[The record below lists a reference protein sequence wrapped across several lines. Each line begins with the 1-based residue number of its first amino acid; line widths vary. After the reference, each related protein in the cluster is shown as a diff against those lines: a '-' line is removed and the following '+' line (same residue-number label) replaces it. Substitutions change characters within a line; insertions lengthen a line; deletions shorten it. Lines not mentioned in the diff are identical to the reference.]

1 MGVFDPAMSIYLA
14 YRLRQFAAM
23 GYSGFEG
30 RHFSMFHDIMED
42 MGPAADLQVLLTA
55 LAFGYILRNEVGHDQ
70 IPDDPFVES
79 ERRQIF
85 FGAAVGIPTFYV
97 RQDTRNRFLA
107 RILGTVQDTRLSRR
121 YRGYVRV
128 QRKAYCQALV
138 EMIRRDGRELI
149 EQMAL
154 GDVIEDLA
162 ARLAA
167 PERGAARRLT
177 MGILETAGAEHPL
190 QLSGA
195 EFNTA
200 AERYYRGALK
210 NRAIRDAF
218 GLLEED
224 FKAIDAFSAW
234 REGTFNKDLY
244 TLLGGRSAPDFL
256 GGVKRDLLTA
266 QADPGTL
273 RTTIQV
279 MLLTLERDRRRQAAG
294 AGECAR

>member
-1 MGVFDPAMSIYLA
+1 
-14 YRLRQFAAM
+14 
-23 GYSGFEG
+23 
-30 RHFSMFHDIMED
+30 
-42 MGPAADLQVLLTA
+42 
-55 LAFGYILRNEVGHDQ
+55 
-70 IPDDPFVES
+70 
-79 ERRQIF
+79 
-85 FGAAVGIPTFYV
+85 
-97 RQDTRNRFLA
+97 
-107 RILGTVQDTRLSRR
+107 
-121 YRGYVRV
+121 
-128 QRKAYCQALV
+128 
-138 EMIRRDGRELI
+138 
-149 EQMAL
+149 MAL
-154 GDVIEDLA
+154 GEVIEDLA

-177 MGILETAGAEHPL
+177 AGILETAGAEHPL

-200 AERYYRGALK
+200 AERYYRGGLK
-210 NRAIRDAF
+210 KRAIQDAF